1 MLLCLLSL
9 AAGAV
14 PPPAGYDDVGNG
26 FCVDAQQRRPGV
38 WLCYGSARPPLC
50 PHATPE
56 SCGKLCS
63 ADAGCR
69 GFMIQDMSMYQLP
82 PACSLV
88 TTKKPTAP
96 GTWQWG
102 PGPGKQ
108 AIAGHDAEK
117 RDQCYRRQGG
127 PTPPPPGP
135 PPPPPP
141 PPTGACPDGT
151 NCGSFTCCKLR
162 EPFGYG
168 CAGAG
173 GAVCCPDRVHY
184 CLGGYV
190 CNMTT
195 LPPPSGHA
203 GAWGETGAWHCSKK
217 PGAAG
222 ADERRRAARLAAL
235 PPPPPPP
242 QQQQQQW
249 REGARTQGDNCYGTQ
264 QPWQTWPSQP
274 PPKRCAAGDHGDQ
287 QCTPYE
293 PSTDIVRAKPCPVVP
308 AVC

>member
-1 MLLCLLSL
+1 MYEL
-9 AAGAV
+9 
-14 PPPAGYDDVGNG
+14 
-26 FCVDAQQRRPGV
+26 
-38 WLCYGSARPPLC
+38 PL
-50 PHATPE
+50 
-56 SCGKLCS
+56 
-63 ADAGCR
+63 
-69 GFMIQDMSMYQLP
+69 
-82 PACSLV
+82 ACSLV

-102 PGPGKQ
+102 PGPGSGD
-108 AIAGHDAEK
+108 IAGHDSEK
-117 RDQCYRRQGG
+117 RDECYRKQYG
-127 PTPPPPGP
+127 PTPPPGPPSP

-141 PPTGACPDGT
+141 PPPGACPDGT
-151 NCGSFTCCKLR
+151 NCGSYTCCKLR

-195 LPPPSGHA
+195 LPPPVGHA

-222 ADERRRAARLAAL
+222 ANERRRAARLAAL
-235 PPPPPPP
+235 PPPPPPAVLERA
-242 QQQQQQW
+242 Q
-249 REGARTQGDNCYGTQ
+249 TKGDNCYGEQ
-264 QPWQTWPSQP
+264 QPWQTWPSEP
-274 PPKRCAAGDHGDQ
+274 PPRRCAAGDHGDQ

-293 PSTDIVRAKPCPVVP
+293 LSTDIVSAPSFTSNDLQITPERY
-308 AVC
+308 